1 MAKRPP
7 TPLPDLNDDELR
19 QRLQP
24 LADRVLPVAP
34 TASPAKATKPKRQGM
49 EFALPEAVAL
59 EIKTRAARRNI
70 SATTLLLEILRD
82 AGYPVVPA
90 DFVDLRKVPR
100 KVG

>member
-1 MAKRPP
+1 MAKRPSIP
-7 TPLPDLNDDELR
+7 IPDLNDDELR

-24 LADRVLPVAP
+24 LADRVLPSAP
-34 TASPAKATKPKRQGM
+34 AVPPARTVKPRRQGM

-59 EIKTRAARRNI
+59 ELKTRAARRNT
-70 SATTLLLEILRD
+70 SATTVLLEILRD

-100 KVG
+100 KPG